1 MIVRR
6 MRPAVESGRTLP
18 LPNGKLARALVAAI
32 GAGWLVFAPLAIA
45 AERNPALEAVQA
57 QCIQEG
63 MLRGYSGE
71 ALKGYVN
78 ACTEVK
84 RHAPPPDLNQ
94 FSADPGA
101 C

>member
-1 MIVRR
+1 MIVQRKRPTLALGR
-6 MRPAVESGRTLP
+6 MEPRLRS
-18 LPNGKLARALVAAI
+18 KLARALVAAT
-32 GAGWLVFAPLAIA
+32 GASGLVFASLAVA

-71 ALKGYVN
+71 ALKQYVN

-84 RHAPPPDLNQ
+84 RHAPPPDLKQ